1 MKTEPDLLILKFLQ
15 GSISE
20 TEKRELLNWS
30 ELSETNKKVLEDS
43 VAVWRLT
50 QAVPLELDFSSKEE
64 WEKLTKNLGVPESTS
79 DPISISLSRNN
90 HWWLTGLAAS
100 LAVLLISYFTIFK
113 KEQQHVIYAANNK
126 IIEAKLPDGS
136 NVWLNE
142 KSTLEFEKNFSGDA
156 REVALKGE
164 AYFEVRKDDQKP
176 FLVHTGNV
184 TTKVV
189 GTSFHIKSK
198 TAMDTTEIRVISGKV
213 LFFSDVSPERGV
225 TLKAGMKGIYLSSSD
240 SVYAI
245 IYTEDNALAWQHKK
259 LIFNNSTIDE
269 VLEQLRNHYKVDIK
283 VKEDSILNC
292 KFTSTFENASIHD
305 ILNVLVLSLNLQYV
319 QEGDKFLIK
328 GRGCDL

>member
-15 GSISE
+15 NSISE
-20 TEKRELLNWS
+20 AEEKELLNWS
-30 ELSETNKKVLEDS
+30 KLTEANKKVFDES
-43 VAVWRLT
+43 VATWKLT
-50 QAVPLELDFSSKEE
+50 KAAPLELDFSSEEE
-64 WEKLTKNLGVPESTS
+64 WEKLTKNLDLSESTS
-79 DPISISLSRNN
+79 YPISFLRNN
-90 HWWLTGLAAS
+90 HWWPMGLVAS
-100 LAVLLISYFTIFK
+100 FLVLLVSYFTIFK
-113 KEQQHVIYAANNK
+113 KEQQHIIYAANDK

-136 NVWLNE
+136 HVWLNE
-142 KSTLEFEKNFSGDA
+142 KSRLEFEENFSGDA

-176 FLVHTGNV
+176 FFVHTGNV

-213 LFFSDVSPERGV
+213 LFFSEKSPQKGV
-225 TLKAGMKGIYLSSSD
+225 TLDAGMKGVYLSSSD

-245 IYTEDNALAWQHKK
+245 IYNEDNALAWQHKK
-259 LIFNNSTIDE
+259 LIFNNSTVKE
-269 VLEQLRNHYKVDIK
+269 VLEELQNLYKVDIR
-283 VKEDSILNC
+283 VKEPSVLNC

-305 ILNVLVLSLNLQYV
+305 ILSVLALSLNLQYV

-328 GRGCDL
+328 GGGCDL